1 MWNAFRCCLSL
12 IKSEYGRNV
21 TLKRLENKRG
31 RVGAGVRIVH
41 RESEGRGGSLWPT
54 ERESRTNLPHVL
66 LEDGVCRPRMS

>member
-1 MWNAFRCCLSL
+1 M
-12 IKSEYGRNV
+12 

-54 ERESRTNLPHVL
+54 ERKQ
-66 LEDGVCRPRMS
+66 DKFAPRSIRRWGL